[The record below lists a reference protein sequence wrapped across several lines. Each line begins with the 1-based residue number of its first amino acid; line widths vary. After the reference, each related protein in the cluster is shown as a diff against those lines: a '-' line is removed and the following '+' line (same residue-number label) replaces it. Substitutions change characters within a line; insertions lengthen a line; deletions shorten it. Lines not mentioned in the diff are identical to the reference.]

1 MRKCLSLLSFVFC
14 LTAGASHVEETIH
27 PSKGWNAVYLESTP
41 DELSCADFFAG
52 SPVVSVGCYDDG
64 AYESTAQYRS
74 DGTEINQKPVSYSVW
89 FADEEKGSALRSLF
103 GGRSYLIYATNAWA
117 KTFLGIPA
125 QPHLLWRKADVSGE
139 GFMNLAGVSC
149 ADETTAAAYLGPG
162 PFGAKGTVYQ
172 IGGLNESA
180 PAFLPVSFGSKVTL
194 KPGLAY
200 AVTAERADDWP
211 GVIRVGGTGPLGVVD
226 FETTARRTSFT
237 VANASATNRTFSLV
251 CGESADANEVAL
263 TLSRLVRENPLDAGS
278 WVAIT
283 NGTPWTLDLKAGES
297 ATVQLALDRAN
308 VTDTNTTY
316 GSVIEV
322 RDESG
327 SHMRVRVP
335 LMASADPSEDLST
348 GLWVGA
354 VQLTHVSQWTNETP
368 VAAAGAMKATLL
380 VHVDT
385 NGTATLLPQAVVS
398 SETDPATSNVVAH
411 LRLALEDVPS
421 AARDSARRITGGL
434 VTEAVTGRTTG
445 TTSLAGPRTSQ
456 FDWTLSADDRV
467 NPFRHAWHPDHGEG
481 VVISNSLQLVRNA
494 DWKPDDHLKI
504 AVDYVNALPCVDT
517 AEQTDGLDAD
527 AIASGCVVWKTY
539 LGPDRKGPVVVL
551 GRFALQRFVNVN
563 ELEK

>member
-1 MRKCLSLLSFVFC
+1 MTLMSLASF
-14 LTAGASHVEETIH
+14 TASASHIEETIH
-27 PSKGWNAVYLESTP
+27 LSKGWNAIYLESTP
-41 DELSCADFFAG
+41 DELSCADFFTG
-52 SPVVSVGCYDDG
+52 SPVVSVGCYDDS
-64 AYESTAQYRS
+64 AYVSTAQYRS

-103 GGRSYLIYATNAWA
+103 GGRSYLVYATNNWT

-125 QPHLLWRKADVSGE
+125 QPHLLWRKADVSGV

-194 KPGLAY
+194 MPGLAY
-200 AVTAERADDWP
+200 AVTSERADDWP

-335 LMASADPSEDLST
+335 LMASADPGKDLST

-354 VQLTHVSQWTNETP
+354 VQLTHVSQMTNATP
-368 VAAAGAMKATLL
+368 VAAGGAMKLTAL
-380 VHVDT
+380 VHVST
-385 NGTATLLPQAVVS
+385 NGTVTLLPKIS
-398 SETDPATSNVVAH
+398 IGG
-411 LRLALEDVPS
+411 
-421 AARDSARRITGGL
+421 RRITGGMMSL
-434 VTEAVTGRTTG
+434 ENTGVTST
-445 TTSLAGPRTSQ
+445 LAGAGFGTIVRFG
-456 FDWTLSADDRV
+456 FDVAAGARD
-467 NPFRHAWHPDHGEG
+467 NPFRHAWHPDHANTGPNGIAVGNDVQFVWKAGIDRCPEAAY
-481 VVISNSLQLVRNA
+481 LDRAA
-494 DWKPDDHLKI
+494 DWLRSPDDPDG
-504 AVDYVNALPCVDT
+504 VT
-517 AEQTDGLDAD
+517 AGY
-527 AIASGCVVWKTY
+527 VVWKMNG
-539 LGPDRKGPVVVL
+539 LAKGTVTAV
-551 GRFALQRFVNVN
+551 GRFALQRLVSG
-563 ELEK
+563 ELEEIENEQ

>member
-1 MRKCLSLLSFVFC
+1 MRKCLSLLSFVLC
-14 LTAGASHVEETIH
+14 LTAGASHIEETIH
-27 PSKGWNAVYLESTP
+27 LSKGWNAIYLESTP
-41 DELSCADFFAG
+41 DELSCADFFAD

-103 GGRSYLIYATNAWA
+103 GGRSYLIYATNAWT
-117 KTFLGIPA
+117 KTFFGIPA
-125 QPHLLWRKADVSGE
+125 QPRLTWRKADVSGE

-149 ADETTAAAYLGPG
+149 ADETTAAAYFGPG

-172 IGGLNESA
+172 IGGLGESA

-226 FETTARRTSFT
+226 FGTTARRTSFT

-251 CGESADANEVAL
+251 CGESADASEVAL

-335 LMASADPSEDLST
+335 LMASADPGEDRAT
-348 GLWVGA
+348 GLWIGSV
-354 VQLTHVSQWTNETP
+354 LLDRVSQLPDGDP
-368 VAAAGAMKATLL
+368 VAAQGTMKLTALL
-380 VHVDT
+380 HVGGD
-385 NGTATLLPQAVVS
+385 GKVTLLPQV
-398 SETDPATSNVVAH
+398 VVAADTN
-411 LRLALEDVPS
+411 RLARLFTSMEK
-421 AARDSARRITGGL
+421 AREAGLADGARRITGGMMSL
-434 VTEAVTGRTTG
+434 SNGDVTATRGFGEWMEFTYAVPEEAR
-445 TTSLAGPRTSQ
+445 
-456 FDWTLSADDRV
+456 D
-467 NPFRHAWHPDHGEG
+467 NPFRHAWHPDHAKGIAFVNKVQFVWKEG
-481 VVISNSLQLVRNA
+481 MDRCAEASLLDRNA
-494 DWKPDDHLKI
+494 DGLK
-504 AVDYVNALPCVDT
+504 
-517 AEQTDGLDAD
+517 GLDDPDGVTA
-527 AIASGCVVWKTY
+527 GYVVWKIEG
-539 LGPDRKGPVVVL
+539 LAKKPVTTV
-551 GRFALQRFVNVN
+551 GRFALQRIIIGK
-563 ELEK
+563 LEK

>member
-1 MRKCLSLLSFVFC
+1 MRKCLCLLSFVLC
-14 LTAGASHVEETIH
+14 LTAGASHIEETIH
-27 PSKGWNAVYLESTP
+27 LSKGWNAIYLESTP

-52 SPVVSVGCYDDG
+52 SPVVSVGCYDDS

-74 DGTEINQKPVSYSVW
+74 DGTEINQKPVTYSVW

-103 GGRSYLIYATNAWA
+103 GGRSYLVYATNNWT

-125 QPHLLWRKADVSGE
+125 QPQLLWRKADLSGE

-149 ADETTAAAYLGPG
+149 SDETTAAAYFGPG

-200 AVTAERADDWP
+200 AVTSERADDWP

-226 FETTARRTSFT
+226 FETTERRTSFT
-237 VANASATNRTFSLV
+237 VANASATDRTFSLV

-263 TLSRLVRENPLDAGS
+263 TLSRMVRENPLDAGS

-283 NGTPWTLDLKAGES
+283 NGIPWTLDLKAGES

-322 RDESG
+322 RDENG
-327 SHMRVRVP
+327 SQMRVRVP
-335 LMASADPSEDLST
+335 LTACADAGANRTT
-348 GLWVGA
+348 GLWIGSV
-354 VQLTHVSQWTNETP
+354 LLDRVST
-368 VAAAGAMKATLL
+368 
-380 VHVDT
+380 T
-385 NGTATLLPQAVVS
+385 NGTPAAAQGKMRLTALLHVGGDGKARLLPQV
-398 SETDPATSNVVAH
+398 VVAPDTNQVMRIYAS
-411 LRLALEDVPS
+411 LSDVPE
-421 AARDSARRITGGL
+421 RLVDGARRITGGMMSL
-434 VTEAVTGRTTG
+434 SNTVASPAGGFG
-445 TTSLAGPRTSQ
+445 TYVKFPSFVVGKDAK
-456 FDWTLSADDRV
+456 D
-467 NPFRHAWHPDHGEG
+467 NPFRHVWHPDHANTGADGIAVTNDIQFVWKEG
-481 VVISNSLQLVRNA
+481 IPRFSDSFLLDGDA
-494 DWKPDDHLKI
+494 DWLR
-504 AVDYVNALPCVDT
+504 
-517 AEQTDGLDAD
+517 GLDDPDGVTA
-527 AIASGCVVWKTY
+527 GYVVWKMTG
-539 LGPDRKGPVVVL
+539 LTKDTLTAVGQ
-551 GRFALQRFVNVN
+551 FALQRVIVG